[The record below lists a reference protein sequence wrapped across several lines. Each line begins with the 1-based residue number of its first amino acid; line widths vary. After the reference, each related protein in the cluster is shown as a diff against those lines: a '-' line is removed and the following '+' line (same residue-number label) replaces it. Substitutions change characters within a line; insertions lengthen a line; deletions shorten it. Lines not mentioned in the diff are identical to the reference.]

1 VTGPAAYPA
10 RATAPDGR
18 SRVPPEL
25 PSRLRLL
32 YVYPDNVG
40 LSADPLRNP
49 LHYLSKHFEGDFLSV
64 WIVPDAAAARER
76 APAIEAASGR
86 FRYHWIRRNRLP
98 RLLQRMAQ
106 VWFHVRTAI
115 RMSRRHGRYHVIVAH
130 GPFSMALSGLILRRI
145 TGAPLI
151 VEFPGHPFRGFEL
164 EHGFV
169 NAIKRRL
176 APRWAR
182 FIAIRADHLR
192 LLYPAQLEDL
202 GLDVGHKSSV
212 FHEFTVVS
220 SGPPGGASDATGDPY
235 VLFVGYPY
243 HLKGVDVLIEAF
255 RRIADGFPGHRLVI
269 VGHCPDPAPWTELI
283 GGDPRIEMHD
293 ALPHEDVMR
302 LMAGCTAFV
311 LPSRTEAMGRVLL
324 EAMALGKP
332 VIASAVGGIPHY
344 VENNATGLL
353 FESGSI
359 PELADR
365 MERVL
370 GDPDLARRLGER
382 GRAHVLTEL
391 SEARYASHFRSMAE
405 QALSRSGRNR
415 TAGA

>member
-1 VTGPAAYPA
+1 VNGPTVDPAHANAPGGGTAAPA
-10 RATAPDGR
+10 NAASP
-18 SRVPPEL
+18 
-25 PSRLRLL
+25 LRML
-32 YVYPDNVG
+32 YIYPDTVG
-40 LSADPLRNP
+40 LSPDPIRNP
-49 LHYLSKHFEGDFLSV
+49 LNYLSKHFEGDFVSV

-76 APAIEAASGR
+76 APAIEAASGS

-106 VWFHVRTAI
+106 VWFHIRTAV
-115 RMSRRHGRYHVIVAH
+115 RMSRRHGPYDVIVAH

-151 VEFPGHPFRGFEL
+151 VEFPGHPFRGFDL
-164 EHGFV
+164 GQGFA

-182 FIAIRADHLR
+182 FVARRADHLR
-192 LLYPAQLEDL
+192 LLYPTQLGEL
-202 GLDVGHKSSV
+202 GLDVAHKSSV

-220 SGPPGGASDATGDPY
+220 SAARGGRRDADGDPY

-255 RRIADGFPGHRLVI
+255 QRIADRFSRHRLVI
-269 VGHCPDPAPWTELI
+269 VGHCPDPAPWIRLI
-283 GGDPRIEMHD
+283 GGNPRIEMHD
-293 ALPHEDVMR
+293 ALPHEQVMR

-332 VIASAVGGIPHY
+332 VVASAVGGIPHY
-344 VENNATGLL
+344 VEDDVTGLL
-353 FESGSI
+353 FESGSV
-359 PELADR
+359 PDLADR
-365 MERVL
+365 MARVL
-370 GDPDLARRLGER
+370 GDKELARRLGER
-382 GRAHVLTEL
+382 GRAHVLAEL
-391 SEARYASHFRSMAE
+391 SETRYATHFRDMSKYAV
-405 QALSRSGRNR
+405 ARSGRNR